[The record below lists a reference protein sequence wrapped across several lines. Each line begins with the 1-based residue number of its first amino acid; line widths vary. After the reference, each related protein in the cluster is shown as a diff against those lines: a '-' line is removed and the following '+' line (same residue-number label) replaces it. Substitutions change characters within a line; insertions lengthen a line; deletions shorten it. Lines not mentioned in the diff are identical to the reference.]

1 HPYHVD
7 ALVQLAEVC
16 KHTGELETAT
26 ELVERAV
33 FCFESVWHPLFVPS
47 LFRGNARF
55 LFSHEPNR
63 YSPPLPPVIVSTL
76 LISRVLRVVS
86 CCQGFLFGSFQLCA
100 DAGHARLQ
108 QVPHTHTHT
117 HARAPSHVL
126 GTY

>member
-1 HPYHVD
+1 LQYFECVESGDPNTIAQLLQYHPYHVD

-63 YSPPLPPVIVSTL
+63 YSPLPFPPGHRFYTL
-76 LISRVLRVVS
+76 LISCLCCVSCRVVVP
-86 CCQGFLFGSFQLCA
+86 GLSFWLCSTM
-100 DAGHARLQ
+100 R
-108 QVPHTHTHT
+108 
-117 HARAPSHVL
+117 
-126 GTY
+126 